1 MFKIQAAGIHCLWR
15 ERIMRYQFLIVDG
28 ENGKDLTALVRS
40 ALPEYDISLL
50 VTADCNEGL
59 RLIASNQ
66 PNVILY
72 DMCLTAMSGLEF
84 LCQAKKIYHAVSIIM
99 TTGCSN
105 INDTIE
111 TIKHGAFDYLTKPPD
126 KELFTQV
133 VRKALECSILNRRV
147 SYVPDAK
154 QLSTSESL
162 ESVMVGTSPKLMEI
176 WKLVGKIADND
187 APVLIQGESGT
198 GKELLAKAIY
208 NHSNRHCKP
217 FLAIN
222 CAAIPETL
230 LESELFGHEKGAFTD
245 AHQRRI
251 GKFEHCNGGTILLD
265 EIGEISLPSQ
275 SKLLRVL
282 ENQQFERI
290 GGNETIK
297 TDVRVIASTNISLE
311 EAVQHKLFR
320 LDLYHRL
327 KGISINL
334 PPLRERQE
342 DIPILTDLFCRIFS
356 ARYGKRIVSV
366 SNKAQDFLL
375 ACPWSGNIRELKNV
389 ISSAVAIADGDVLL
403 VEDLCRVMP
412 EIPERA
418 ADNSDRNDYYAY
430 FVRLLEPKV
439 GSFNPDGIGGFYQ
452 EVSQGLE
459 KATIELALKKSGNNQ
474 VLTAKMLGM
483 SRNTLRNRIERYS
496 LDPDAS
502 RRQHL

>member
-1 MFKIQAAGIHCLWR
+1 
-15 ERIMRYQFLIVDG
+15 MRYQFLIVDG
-28 ENGKDLTALVRS
+28 ENGEALTPYLRIALQRNN
-40 ALPEYDISLL
+40 ISLQF
-50 VTADCNEGL
+50 TADSNEAL
-59 RLIASNQ
+59 QLIAANH

-72 DMCLTAMSGLEF
+72 DMCLADMSGIEF
-84 LCQAKKIYHAVSIIM
+84 LCKAKKIDHAVSIIM

-111 TIKHGAFDYLTKPPD
+111 TIKHGAFDYLIKPPD
-126 KELFTQV
+126 KKLFCQV
-133 VRKALECSILNRRV
+133 VRKALECNLLNRRV
-147 SYVPDAK
+147 RYVPTTKHLDSADAG
-154 QLSTSESL
+154 ED
-162 ESVMVGTSPKLMEI
+162 VMIGSSPKLMEI

-208 NHSNRHCKP
+208 NHSNRHTKP

-297 TDVRVIASTNISLE
+297 TDVRVIASTNTSLE
-311 EAVQHKLFR
+311 DAVNHKLFR

-327 KGISINL
+327 KGVSIHL

-342 DIPILTDLFCRIFS
+342 DIPILIDLFCRIFS
-356 ARYGKRIVSV
+356 ARYGKRIERV
-366 SNKAQDFLL
+366 SNKAMDFLQS
-375 ACPWSGNIRELKNV
+375 CPWKGNIRELKNV
-389 ISSAVAIADGDVLL
+389 IGSAIAVADGEILRL
-403 VEDLCRVMP
+403 EDFFRVMTT
-412 EIPERA
+412 EAESRA
-418 ADNSDRNDYYAY
+418 DSRESNDYYAY

-439 GSFNPDGIGGFYQ
+439 DPANQESIGVLYQ

-459 KATIELALKKSGNNQ
+459 KAAIELALKKSGNNQ
-474 VLTAKMLGM
+474 VLTAKMLGI
-483 SRNTLRNRIERYS
+483 SRNTLRNRIERYR
-496 LDPDAS
+496 LDTDAVN
-502 RRQHL
+502 RQPL